1 MSLFVEVRERVRALL
16 QREREEREMDAELR
30 FHLEMAAE
38 EKERAGLSQEEARRL
53 AAIEFGGM
61 ERVKEEVREARGM
74 GFLDDLGRDLRFALR
89 GLRRQRSFT
98 AAALATLALGIG
110 ATTAIF
116 GVVSALLLRPLP
128 FAEPDRLVQMYGR
141 SALVP
146 EGDAVNGLGE
156 YRARS
161 HSFEALVGYEVSAR
175 YLRDAEGSERVMA
188 VRAEGDFFRL
198 LGTAPLRGR
207 GFAADD
213 APTVAVI
220 GEAFWRGR
228 LGADPEII
236 GRSLTL
242 DDRQYTV
249 VGVMPESFQFPY
261 GAASLLPGVAA
272 EARTDLWTLFDRPL
286 TAGGRVMHVTGRLR
300 DGVTIEVAERELV
313 AISRALAEE
322 EPERHGGRGVYLVP
336 LAEAVVPPLVRRPL
350 VVLFGAVGIVLLLA
364 CANLTN
370 LSLVRSTLRAR
381 EVAIRSALGAGRSRL
396 ARQFLAESLVVS
408 LAGGALGLLLAWW
421 GTRRLMAAAGAHIPR
436 AHEVG
441 LDWRVFLFL
450 FAACAL
456 TGAVLAVAPIL
467 MAMRRESRDALR
479 EGGGRATMGPGQR
492 RVRDGLVV
500 AEVALAFVLAVGAT
514 LLVRELARLRDV
526 DLGLVSEN
534 VLTFHLGRPR
544 DPGADGSEYYRI
556 AERVAQVPGVRAA
569 GFTQLLPLQNWGW
582 TSNSTDFATSALP
595 ASAAEEY
602 PIELRYVTPDYF
614 RALSIP
620 VRGRAFTAD
629 DDADAPR
636 AIVINRA
643 LARRAF
649 GDRDPLGL
657 VTNRGVVVGVAG
669 DVRQEHPDRPAQPE
683 IYFPIAQNFS
693 LLSELG
699 MSLVVA
705 TRGASEGFVAPIRAA
720 IRETAP
726 GYAVFQV
733 KSMERVVADS
743 LSSFTLYLSL
753 MAAFALLALLLAAT
767 GTYGVISYIAASRSR
782 EFAIRV
788 SLGAGSGRV
797 SRMVLGHGLALTAAG
812 IAIGALVV
820 AAASPLLR
828 GLPITVRP
836 PDLSVAAPVAALIA
850 AVALAASLLPA
861 RRAAG
866 VDPMS
871 VLREE

>member
-1 MSLFVEVRERVRALL
+1 MGLFAEGRERVRALL
-16 QREREEREMDAELR
+16 HRSREEREMEEELR
-30 FHLEMAAE
+30 FHLDMAVEQKVREGMAP
-38 EKERAGLSQEEARRL
+38 EEARRR
-53 AAIEFGGM
+53 AAIEFGAV
-61 ERVKEEVREARGM
+61 ERFKEEVREARGL
-74 GFLDDLGRDLRFALR
+74 GVLEDLGRDARFGLR
-89 GLRRQRSFT
+89 GLRRQKSFT

-128 FAEPDRLVQMYGR
+128 FAEPERLVQLYGR
-141 SALVP
+141 SALSP
-146 EGDAVNGLGE
+146 EVDAVNGLGE
-156 YRARS
+156 YRERS
-161 HSFEALVGYEVSAR
+161 RSFEALVGYEVSAR
-175 YLRDAEGSERVMA
+175 YLRDAGGAERVMA

-198 LGTAPLRGR
+198 LGVAPLRGR

-213 APTVAVI
+213 GPTVAVI
-220 GEAFWRGR
+220 GEAFWRTR
-228 LGADPEII
+228 LGADPDVV
-236 GRSLTL
+236 GRSLDL
-242 DDRQYTV
+242 DGRRYTV

-261 GAASLLPGVAA
+261 RAASLLPGVAA
-272 EARTDLWTLFDRPL
+272 EARTDLWTPFDRPL
-286 TAGGRVMHVTGRLR
+286 APRGRVMNVTGRLR
-300 DGVTIEVAERELV
+300 DGVTREAAERELAQLGRV
-313 AISRALAEE
+313 LAEE
-322 EPERHGGRGVYLVP
+322 DPQRHGGRSVYLVP
-336 LAEAVVPPLVRRPL
+336 LSEAVVPPLVRRPL
-350 VVLFGAVGIVLLLA
+350 VVLFGAVGIVLALA

-370 LSLVRSTLRAR
+370 LSLVRITLRAR

-396 ARQFLAESLVVS
+396 ARQFLAESLVIS
-408 LAGGALGLLLAWW
+408 LVGGALGLLLAWW
-421 GTRRLMAAAGAHIPR
+421 GTRRLVAAAGAHIPR

-441 LDWRVFLFL
+441 MDWRVFLFL

-456 TGAVLAVAPIL
+456 TGAVLAVSPIL
-467 MAMRRESRDALR
+467 VAMRRESRDALR
-479 EGGGRATMGPGQR
+479 EAGGRATMGVGQR

-514 LLVRELARLRDV
+514 LLVRELARLRDA

-544 DPGADGSEYYRI
+544 DPTADGSEYYRI
-556 AERVAQVPGVRAA
+556 AERVAQLPGVRAA

-582 TSNSTDFATSALP
+582 TSSSTDFTVSALP
-595 ASAAEEY
+595 AGGTEEY

-620 VRGRAFTAD
+620 VRGRPFTAE
-629 DDADAPR
+629 DDADAPP

-649 GDRDPLGL
+649 GDRDPVGL
-657 VTNRGVVVGVAG
+657 VTSRGVVVGVAG

-699 MSLVVA
+699 MTLVVA
-705 TRGASEGFVAPIRAA
+705 TRGDAEGFVAPIRAA
-720 IRETAP
+720 IREAAP

-733 KSMERVVADS
+733 KSMDRVVSDS
-743 LSSFTLYLSL
+743 LSAFTLYLSL

-788 SLGAGSGRV
+788 SLGAGRGRV
-797 SRMVLGHGLALTAAG
+797 SRMVLGRGLALAALGLAAG
-812 IAIGALVV
+812 SVAVIAAT
-820 AAASPLLR
+820 PLLR
-828 GLPITVRP
+828 GLPVTVRP